1 MLRVS
6 AFGGKKILVLL
17 KTLVSGAMREM
28 YFGKLIFMRLW
39 SSASFASEVPRGFS
53 FLSGLRC
60 DSCDVGPQIRHYS
73 R

>member
-28 YFGKLIFMRLW
+28 RLISL
-39 SSASFASEVPRGFS
+39 FS
-53 FLSGLRC
+53 FKLALKAFESMLSLGSWWPSSSSWPL
-60 DSCDVGPQIRHYS
+60 
-73 R
+73 